1 MNASITCPPI
11 RVRGRFLCQGG
22 DRFFVRGVA
31 YQVRSTLDP
40 ISDDRLAELKNDIL
54 LFKELGLNTLFVYC
68 IDSTKDHTEAMK
80 LLEEAGIY
88 VFTVGS
94 CLPLRYLYIELT
106 MHASIKTV
114 STPFNAINR
123 LAPNESY
130 NPVTMVSFFKTV
142 GIMASFPNTL
152 GLLAGNEL
160 INNDATMP
168 VAGVLKAVV
177 RDLKKYMKLQNEA
190 NGQRVLPIG
199 YNAATSSARDQEVLE
214 YLTVGDD
221 EISIDFW
228 ACKNYDWK
236 EISDMTRSGYN
247 DLLHRFSGTTIP
259 MFFSEYGNTSHQ
271 PRLFQETA
279 ALYSPPMS
287 RVFSGGCVYE
297 FWQSTNGYGLV
308 EMLRHGSDNQVPALR
323 KNPHDESKISERRE
337 IYGGML
343 LIFKD
348 FVNYKTKLAEVSS
361 VEVGVVIEAAE
372 REGEQVQTDTKASG
386 PWQAKFRMLG
396 TCVDWHEMEGIL
408 SR

>member
-11 RVRGRFLCQGG
+11 RVRGRFLCQRG
-22 DRFFVRGVA
+22 DRTKFFVRGVA

-88 VFTVGS
+88 VFT
-94 CLPLRYLYIELT
+94 
-106 MHASIKTV
+106 TV

-123 LAPNESY
+123 LAPTESY
-130 NPVTMVSFFKTV
+130 NPDTMVSFFKTV

-271 PRLFQETA
+271 PRLFQETT
-279 ALYSPPMS
+279 ALYSPAMS

-308 EMLRHGSDNQVPALR
+308 EMLRHGSDNQVPAYR
-323 KNPHDESKISERRE
+323 QNPDDESKISERRE
-337 IYGGML
+337 IHGGML

-361 VEVGVVIEAAE
+361 VEVEVVIEAAE

-386 PWQAKFRMLG
+386 PWQAKFRMLES
-396 TCVDWHEMEGIL
+396 CVDWHEMEGIL

>member
-1 MNASITCPPI
+1 
-11 RVRGRFLCQGG
+11 
-22 DRFFVRGVA
+22 
-31 YQVRSTLDP
+31 
-40 ISDDRLAELKNDIL
+40 
-54 LFKELGLNTLFVYC
+54 
-68 IDSTKDHTEAMK
+68 
-80 LLEEAGIY
+80 
-88 VFTVGS
+88 
-94 CLPLRYLYIELT
+94 
-106 MHASIKTV
+106 
-114 STPFNAINR
+114 
-123 LAPNESY
+123 
-130 NPVTMVSFFKTV
+130 MVSFFKTV

-228 ACKNYDWK
+228 A
-236 EISDMTRSGYN
+236 
-247 DLLHRFSGTTIP
+247 LHRFSGTTIP

-271 PRLFQETA
+271 PRLFQETT
-279 ALYSPPMS
+279 ALYSPAMS

-308 EMLRHGSDNQVPALR
+308 EMLRHGSDNQVPAYR
-323 KNPHDESKISERRE
+323 QNPDDESKISERRE
-337 IYGGML
+337 IHGGML

-361 VEVGVVIEAAE
+361 VEVEVVIEAAE

-386 PWQAKFRMLG
+386 PWQAKFRMLES
-396 TCVDWHEMEGIL
+396 CVDWHEMEGIL

>member
-1 MNASITCPPI
+1 
-11 RVRGRFLCQGG
+11 
-22 DRFFVRGVA
+22 
-31 YQVRSTLDP
+31 
-40 ISDDRLAELKNDIL
+40 
-54 LFKELGLNTLFVYC
+54 
-68 IDSTKDHTEAMK
+68 MK

-88 VFTVGS
+88 VFT
-94 CLPLRYLYIELT
+94 
-106 MHASIKTV
+106 TV

-247 DLLHRFSGTTIP
+247 DLVGLDHSPVVHTSNPLVQLHRFSGTTIP

-386 PWQAKFRMLG
+386 PWQAKFRMLE